1 MSDMRRREFITLLG
15 GAAATWPLT
24 ARAQQPGKLPVIGY
38 LGPESPAVF
47 ASRVRAFRQGLGETG
62 YAEGR
67 NVAIEFRW
75 AEGQHNRL
83 PALAADLVG
92 RQVAVIVAPGG
103 APGALAAKSA
113 TTTIPIVFEM
123 GADPI
128 AIGLVGNLNRPGGN
142 LTGVSSLN
150 VQVTPK
156 RLEILHEAVPTA
168 AEVAVLVNPTSPT
181 ADSQLRNL
189 QAAARALGLQL
200 HVLHASA
207 ERDFDTVFATL
218 LQLRAGGL
226 VVSSDGF
233 FATHSE
239 QLAALTIR
247 HAVPAIHQSR
257 DFTIAGGLMSY
268 AGSFAESHRQ
278 AGVYTGRI
286 LKGEKPA
293 DAGTAGH
300 QSRAVHQP
308 QDRQGARHYLSAHA
322 ARPRRRGDRMSAP
335 AASWCDPAGESPVQ
349 VRSSVRL
356 VASVAWPLATVVAKR
371 TQRLRGVWD

>member
-83 PALAADLVG
+83 PALAADLVA
-92 RQVAVIVAPGG
+92 RQAAVIVAPGG
-103 APGALAAKSA
+103 APGGLAAKSA

-123 GADPI
+123 GADPV
-128 AIGLVGNLNRPGGN
+128 AIGLVDNLNRPGGN

-156 RLEILHEAVPTA
+156 RLEILHEVVPAA
-168 AEVAVLVNPTSPT
+168 AEIAVLVNPTSPT
-181 ADSQLRNL
+181 TDSQLRNL

-200 HVLHASA
+200 HVLHAST
-207 ERDFDTVFATL
+207 ERDFDAVFVTL

-226 VVSSDGF
+226 VVASDGF

-239 QLAALTIR
+239 QLAALTVR

-257 DFTIAGGLMSY
+257 DFAMAGGLMSY
-268 AGSFAESHRQ
+268 AGSFLESHRQ

-286 LKGEKPA
+286 LKGDKPA
-293 DAGTAGH
+293 DLAVQRVTKVELFINLKAAKNLGVTFPLSLLG
-300 QSRAVHQP
+300 RADQ
-308 QDRQGARHYLSAHA
+308 LI
-322 ARPRRRGDRMSAP
+322 
-335 AASWCDPAGESPVQ
+335 E
-349 VRSSVRL
+349 
-356 VASVAWPLATVVAKR
+356 
-371 TQRLRGVWD
+371 

>member
-1 MSDMRRREFITLLG
+1 MTTRPLSGLTMLLSRHTKRRDFITLLG
-15 GAAATWPLT
+15 GAAAAWPL
-24 ARAQQPGKLPVIGY
+24 AGRAQQPAMPVIGY

-47 ASRVRAFRQGLGETG
+47 ASRVRAFRQGLGEGG

-123 GADPI
+123 GADPV

-189 QAAARALGLQL
+189 QAAARAL
-200 HVLHASA
+200 
-207 ERDFDTVFATL
+207 
-218 LQLRAGGL
+218 
-226 VVSSDGF
+226 
-233 FATHSE
+233 
-239 QLAALTIR
+239 
-247 HAVPAIHQSR
+247 
-257 DFTIAGGLMSY
+257 
-268 AGSFAESHRQ
+268 
-278 AGVYTGRI
+278 
-286 LKGEKPA
+286 
-293 DAGTAGH
+293 
-300 QSRAVHQP
+300 
-308 QDRQGARHYLSAHA
+308 
-322 ARPRRRGDRMSAP
+322 
-335 AASWCDPAGESPVQ
+335 
-349 VRSSVRL
+349 
-356 VASVAWPLATVVAKR
+356 
-371 TQRLRGVWD
+371 